1 MWNAGFTCGVDGTR
15 FGVNLPGIHPFEI
28 IAAVAD
34 ANARPENRYLFSFA
48 MNDRNP
54 ELPARAFFTKMATSI
69 APSPLKSP
77 SR

>member
-1 MWNAGFTCGVDGTR
+1 MWKRWFHLRRGRHAFWRKPARNYPV
-15 FGVNLPGIHPFEI
+15 EI